1 MVLSTTKKTSS
12 ISSLVNQPQG
22 GGNMKPGSF
31 PQIGR
36 SNWSSIAYGSNGIP
50 TGNCCKQSNMIRLN
64 FKRNFSRP
72 TGSTIK
78 VTHY

>member
-12 ISSLVNQPQG
+12 ISSIVNRPQG

-36 SNWSSIAYGSNGIP
+36 SSWSSIAYGSNSIP
-50 TGNCCKQSNMIRLN
+50 SVNCCKQSNMVRLS
-64 FKRNFSRP
+64 FTRNFNRNI
-72 TGSTIK
+72 GSTIR
-78 VTHY
+78 TNNY